1 MEERITP
8 YLQNL
13 IKSDKKAIEIQYKA
27 VPQEGEPV
35 FAEPDPLS
43 EESRYT
49 PVKGLVHKFRNRV
62 LWKVS
67 YRCVAHCQFCTR
79 VRQIGSPEGDL
90 TDDDIKRCL
99 EYISSHPEVDD
110 VILSGGDPFASP
122 QPTSRILD
130 GLITIQSVRVIRVD
144 TRVPIQLPRSMRLPA
159 LKELVRRLQSL
170 AESKTIY
177 ILVHIDHPD
186 ELTGEAK
193 ESITALR
200 KTGMPI
206 LSQTVFLKNVND
218 DIRTLTEL
226 FQEIYYLG
234 VIPYYIYRCD
244 YVQGLERFVCDL
256 DKEREIMTQLRSNL
270 SGIAVP
276 TYVIDVAGRGKIP
289 VPLKFWNV
297 SQSDRCVDF
306 DGKPINLYFPRR
318 EQ

>member
-13 IKSDKKAIEIQYKA
+13 IRGGKTAIEIQFKA
-27 VPQEGEPV
+27 VPQEGESV
-35 FAEPDPLS
+35 FTEFDPLG

-67 YRCVAHCQFCTR
+67 YRCAAHCQFCTR
-79 VRQIGSPEGDL
+79 VRQIGNPEGDL
-90 TDDDIKRCL
+90 TDDDIERCL

-110 VILSGGDPFASP
+110 VILSGGDPFATP
-122 QPTSRILD
+122 QPTKLIVE
-130 GLITIQSVRVIRVD
+130 GLATIRSVKVIRID
-144 TRVPIQLPRSMRLPA
+144 TRVPLQSPKSMSSPL
-159 LKELVRRLQSL
+159 LSGLMQRLQSL
-170 AESKTIY
+170 AENKAVY
-177 ILVHIDHPD
+177 ILIHVNHPD
-186 ELTGEAK
+186 ELTGEAR
-193 ESITALR
+193 ESIMALR

-206 LSQTVFLKNVND
+206 LSQTVFLKDVND
-218 DIRTLTEL
+218 NIRSLTEL
-226 FQEIYYLG
+226 FQELYYLG

-256 DKEREIMTQLRSNL
+256 DKEREIMTQLRRNL

-276 TYVIDVAGRGKIP
+276 TYVVDVAGKGKIP
-289 VPLKFWNV
+289 LPLKFWDV
-297 SQSDRCVDF
+297 PQPDRCVDF
-306 DGKPINLYFPRR
+306 DGKSINLYLPRR